1 MSFIK
6 SFICPTDYLHAVLL
20 GEFDK
25 KQLSKL
31 SIIEL
36 NKIKKDVNSFL
47 NIIEEASAA
56 NKFPGM
62 YTELKNILTR
72 IDYYRTKLRTKLQE
86 QEWFTKPSEYYSEY
100 DD

>member
-36 NKIKKDVNSFL
+36 NKIKKDVVSFVT
-47 NIIEEASAA
+47 IIEEANATT
-56 NKFPGM
+56 KFPGM
-62 YTELKNILTR
+62 YEELNNIIER
-72 IDYYRTKLRTKLQE
+72 IDYYRIKLKTKLKE
-86 QEWFTKPSEYYSEY
+86 SEWFTKPTEYYSEY
-100 DD
+100 E

>member
-31 SIIEL
+31 SITEL
-36 NKIKKDVNSFL
+36 NKIKKDVVSFID
-47 NIIEEASAA
+47 IIEEAKAS

-62 YTELKNILTR
+62 YTELKEIVDR
-72 IDYYRTKLRTKLQE
+72 IDKYRVKLRTKVLE
-86 QEWFTKPSEYYSEY
+86 KEWFIKPTEYYSEY
-100 DD
+100 E